1 MSCKYCDGKH
11 LPKGQDEQDDMF
23 GVKGNDMVV
32 NIMAT
37 GDCYCAGY
45 EPQAR
50 HFEINFCPMC
60 GRRLKQRL
68 TPAQENAYKGSPRDS
83 KPNKVYGVVDTPENA
98 VQPVFHIGDKIRY
111 KSTGTIEKISTI
123 SYGGRFIN
131 GVSSADV
138 ELIKES

>member
-23 GVKGNDMVV
+23 GVKGNDMIV

-60 GRRLKQRL
+60 GQALKQRL
-68 TPAQENAYKGSPRDS
+68 TPAQENAYNWSPVDS
-83 KPNKVYGVVDTPENA
+83 RREMV
-98 VQPVFHIGDKIRY
+98 
-111 KSTGTIEKISTI
+111 
-123 SYGGRFIN
+123 
-131 GVSSADV
+131 
-138 ELIKES
+138 